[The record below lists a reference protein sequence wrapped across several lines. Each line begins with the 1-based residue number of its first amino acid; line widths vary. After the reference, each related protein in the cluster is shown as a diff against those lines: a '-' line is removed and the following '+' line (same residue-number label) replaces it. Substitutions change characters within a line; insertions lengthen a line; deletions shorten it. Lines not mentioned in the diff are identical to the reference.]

1 MKSVL
6 RNILASSMPSVRKV
20 LIALF
25 VALPLFASCGKI
37 DNGGGKSSEWKLK
50 PMPAG
55 QLKLMSFNIRGITNE
70 DDIRNNWSMR
80 AGACRM
86 MVEDQQP
93 SVIGLQEQN
102 ETQWTYMYS
111 TLSPKGYEGL
121 ATTDVK
127 AAFLYRTDQLE
138 VEDNGL
144 FWQSKT
150 PDRSSECWDGFVRP
164 VRWAVMHIL
173 GTDHRFFY
181 VTTHVGLTG
190 ESQSNGM
197 KLIAKRI
204 QAYNTH
210 NYPVV
215 LMADFNVV
223 ATSSYFNEIRETMV
237 LTREVAP
244 ITDQIPTY
252 NAWGNV
258 DKEVIID
265 HIWIS
270 KTLNCTEY
278 RTVTNAYDGHKLI
291 SDHYPVYA
299 ILQF

>member
-1 MKSVL
+1 MKKL
-6 RNILASSMPSVRKV
+6 L
-20 LIALF
+20 LALF
-25 VALPLFASCGKI
+25 VILPLLVSCGKPE
-37 DNGGGKSSEWKLK
+37 GGGGSAQEWKFK

-55 QLKLMSFNIRGITNE
+55 QLKIMCFNIRGITNE

-86 MVEDQQP
+86 MMEDQQP
-93 SVIGLQEQN
+93 SLVGFQEQN
-102 ETQWTYMYS
+102 ETQWTYMFS
-111 TLSPKGYEGL
+111 TMASKGYEGL

-127 AAFLYRTDQLE
+127 AAFLYRKDQLE
-138 VEDNGL
+138 VEENGL

-164 VRWAVMHIL
+164 VRWAVMHII
-173 GTDHRFFY
+173 GTEQRFFY

-204 QAYNTH
+204 AAYNTH

-215 LMADFNVV
+215 LMADFNTV
-223 ATSSYFNEIRETMV
+223 ATNKIFDEIRQTMA

-244 ITDQIPTY
+244 VTDQVPTY

-258 DKEVIID
+258 DKELIID

-270 KTLNCTEY
+270 NTLNCTEY

-291 SDHYPVYA
+291 SDHYPIYA